1 MLLGTKHKIF
11 IDPRPILGREEDFDL
26 KKLKDVYQ
34 DLIDYLGMPIE
45 EISRSYWNKRET
57 TDKERQKL
65 IENASN
71 EERPIEYYRNTDQY
85 LYELSM
91 WEAQKDKQ
99 REFKKIYLFCRKFN
113 IKKVLDFGGGIGG
126 LCIYLNNCG
135 LSCDYL
141 DIPGKTYDFAK
152 RRFNRRKIELKL
164 ISAFENT
171 MSSSYDAVIAYDVFE
186 HIFDLANAIKK
197 VNRCL
202 ITGGYLIDIS
212 TFSGGGLHLLKNE
225 IYQNFK
231 NFNGLLSKKGFK
243 FIGQLKIDRFSSL
256 LNEIGF
262 KCMLFSIR
270 LSKKLKHGGNLI
282 VHKKIANLID

>member
-113 IKKVLDFGGGIGG
+113 IKKVLDFGGGVGG
-126 LCIYLNNCG
+126 LCIYLNNRG
-135 LSCDYL
+135 LECDYL
-141 DIPGKTYDFAK
+141 DIPGETYNFA
-152 RRFNRRKIELKL
+152 RWRFNKHKIELKL
-164 ISAFENT
+164 ISAFENAV
-171 MSSSYDAVIAYDVFE
+171 SSSYDAVVAYDVFE

-197 VNRCL
+197 INRCL

-225 IYQNFK
+225 IYQDLK
-231 NFNGLLSKKGFK
+231 DFNRLLSDNGFE
-243 FIGQLKIDRFSSL
+243 FIGQLKADRFSRILNKMAFRYL
-256 LNEIGF
+256 L
-262 KCMLFSIR
+262 MSIR
-270 LSKKLKHGGNLI
+270 ISKRLKHGGNFV
-282 VHKKIANLID
+282 VHRKIAE